1 MTTRL
6 ARGFHAFAVSLLA
19 TAALTACGGGD
30 DAPAA
35 VALATD
41 DAASVDWN
49 TASTLSVIGN
59 DTVQNGTAT
68 IAIKTAP
75 AHGTATVS
83 GTTISYTPTPGYYGA
98 DTLRYSLT
106 VGDKTVD
113 AGVQLTVS
121 AVLKLSGTV
130 RDNPLAG
137 ATVTATVGST
147 ALAPVTADASGNY
160 SVTLRVTDPTAFISL
175 KAKGAGVQS
184 SVVLSSLVGEVGEA
198 AAAAAASTGVVSATA
213 LPSANVTHVST
224 AIAVLAQQSL
234 GKAIASAADLKS
246 AQGSFTASQTIE
258 MATAIKLVADSGIA
272 LPSGTAD
279 TLALVSN
286 ADAFKNFVVA
296 QTTTNATAYNAVL
309 QNVLG
314 DAALAVAPQIPTAA
328 NPVDKTLL
336 LVQGEGASASSATR
350 LTLKANGTAT
360 VESDAVR
367 SAKWT
372 ASGTEI
378 AVVYDTPA
386 VSEGYSSET
395 DAQGNQWRVQTTE
408 SGFVV
413 RQVGGGLS
421 GGPASVKASS
431 STRYLEGPRVGTV
444 VADAND
450 WDAQTLVGTTTA
462 LVAADVAAGTRWA
475 GVLSANFS
483 PVNSSYVDQDV
494 AKIVDA
500 TTVTFERAAKTG
512 TYRLVDG
519 KLEIT
524 IDGAVFT
531 YARLFNGP
539 RGEQRWLVV
548 KTVNGVVQWVYE
560 PAVVKA
566 QAAAVFTVA
575 GLTQAWESY
584 INVGVASGKFIV
596 DLRADG
602 TGLGISLD
610 ATGQQNG
617 AQTNGFWA
625 LNSDGSMTLKRYSC
639 DPKAAGCL
647 PWHQR
652 TWTLLATVDKRIYVM
667 ERLKINDSYDQYRV
681 NVYTK
686 P

>member
-1 MTTRL
+1 MTKKL
-6 ARGFHAFAVSLLA
+6 ARGLHAFAVSILA
-19 TAALTACGGGD
+19 TALTACGGD
-30 DAPAA
+30 DPPAA
-35 VALATD
+35 VALASD
-41 DAASVDWN
+41 DVASVDWN
-49 TASTLSVIGN
+49 TASILAVTGN
-59 DTVQNGTAT
+59 DTIQNGTAS

-75 AHGTATVS
+75 VHGTATVN
-83 GTTISYTPTPGYYGA
+83 GTQISYTPTTGYFGT

-106 VGDKTVD
+106 VGDRTVD
-113 AGVQLTVS
+113 AAVQLTVS
-121 AVLKLSGTV
+121 AVLKLTGTV

-137 ATVTATVGST
+137 ATVTATVGTT
-147 ALAPVTADASGNY
+147 ALTPVTADASGNY
-160 SVTLRVTDPTAFISL
+160 SISLRVTDPAAFISL

-184 SVVLSSLVGEVGEA
+184 SVVLSSLVGEVAEA
-198 AAAAAASTGVVSATA
+198 AAVAASATGVVSAAA

-234 GKAIASAADLKS
+234 GKAVASAADLKA

-272 LPSGTAD
+272 LPTGSAD

-328 NPVDKTLL
+328 NPVDRTLL

-350 LTLKANGTAT
+350 LSLKANGMAS

-378 AVVYDTPA
+378 AVTYDIPA
-386 VSEGYSSET
+386 VSEGYSSDT
-395 DAQGNQWRVQTTE
+395 DAQGNQWRIQVTE

-413 RQVGGGLS
+413 RQVGGGS
-421 GGPASVKASS
+421 GGGPASVKAVS
-431 STRYLEGPRVGTV
+431 STKYLEGPRAGTV
-444 VADAND
+444 ITDANT
-450 WDAQTLVGTTTA
+450 WDAQTLVGGSTA

-475 GVLSANFS
+475 GVLALDFS

-494 AKIVDA
+494 VKIVDA
-500 TTVTFERAAKTG
+500 TTATFERAAKTG
-512 TYRLVDG
+512 TYRLVEG

-524 IDGAVFT
+524 INGAVFT
-531 YARLFNGP
+531 YTRLFNGP

-566 QAAAVFTVA
+566 QAAAAFTVV
-575 GLTQAWESY
+575 GLTQPWESY
-584 INVGVASGKFIV
+584 INVGVSSGKFIV

-602 TGLGISLD
+602 SGLGISLD
-610 ATGQQNG
+610 ASGKESGASTGG
-617 AQTNGFWA
+617 LWA
-625 LNSDGSMTLKRYSC
+625 LNSDGSMSLKRYGC

-652 TWTLLATVDKRIYVM
+652 TWTLLAVVDKRIYVM

>member
-1 MTTRL
+1 MTKKL
-6 ARGFHAFAVSLLA
+6 ACGFHAFAFSMLA
-19 TAALTACGGGD
+19 AALTACGGGD
-30 DAPAA
+30 DPPAA
-35 VALATD
+35 VALAKD
-41 DAASVDWN
+41 DAVSVDWN
-49 TASTLSVIGN
+49 TASILAVTGN
-59 DTVQNGTAT
+59 DTIQNGTAT
-68 IAIKTAP
+68 LAIKTAP
-75 AHGTATVS
+75 THGTATVS
-83 GTTISYTPTPGYYGA
+83 GTQISYTPTTGYFGA

-106 VGDKTVD
+106 VGDRTAD
-113 AGVQLTVS
+113 AAVQVTVS

-137 ATVTATVGST
+137 ATVTATVGT
-147 ALAPVTADASGNY
+147 TVLPPVTADASGNY
-160 SVTLRVTDPTAFISL
+160 TLTLRVTDPTEFISL

-198 AAAAAASTGVVSATA
+198 AAVAAASTGVVSATV
-213 LPSANVTHVST
+213 LPGANVTHVST
-224 AIAVLAQQSL
+224 AIAVLAQQSA
-234 GKAIASAADLKS
+234 GKAIASAADLKA
-246 AQGSFTASQTIE
+246 AQGSFTASQTLE
-258 MATAIKLVADSGIA
+258 MAAAIKLVADSGIA
-272 LPSGTAD
+272 LPTGTAD

-286 ADAFKNFVVA
+286 ADTFKNFVVA
-296 QTTTNATAYNAVL
+296 QTTTNAAAYNAVL

-314 DAALAVAPQIPTAA
+314 DASLAVAPQIPTGA
-328 NPVDKTLL
+328 NPVAKTLL

-350 LTLKANGTAT
+350 LTLQANGTAT

-367 SAKWT
+367 SAKWM

-378 AVVYDTPA
+378 SVTYDTPA
-386 VSEGYSSET
+386 VSEGYSSDI
-395 DAQGNQWRVQTTE
+395 DAQGNQWRIQVTE
-408 SGFVV
+408 SGFVL
-413 RQVGGGLS
+413 RQVGGGIS
-421 GGPASVKASS
+421 GGPASVKAVS
-431 STRYLEGPRVGTV
+431 STKYLEGPRIGTV
-444 VADAND
+444 VIDANS
-450 WDAQTLVGTTTA
+450 WDAQTLVGTTAA
-462 LVAADVAAGTRWA
+462 LVTADVAAGTRWA
-475 GVLSANFS
+475 GVLAVGFS
-483 PVNSSYVDQDV
+483 PVSSSYVDQDV

-512 TYRLVDG
+512 TYRLVEG

-531 YARLFNGP
+531 YTRLFNGP
-539 RGEQRWLVV
+539 RGEQRWLVA

-566 QAAAVFTVA
+566 QAAAVFTVT
-575 GLTQAWESY
+575 GLTQQWESY
-584 INVGVASGKFIV
+584 INVGVSSGKFII

-602 TGLGISLD
+602 TGQGTSFD
-610 ATGQQNG
+610 ASGKQTGSSSS
-617 AQTNGFWA
+617 GFWS